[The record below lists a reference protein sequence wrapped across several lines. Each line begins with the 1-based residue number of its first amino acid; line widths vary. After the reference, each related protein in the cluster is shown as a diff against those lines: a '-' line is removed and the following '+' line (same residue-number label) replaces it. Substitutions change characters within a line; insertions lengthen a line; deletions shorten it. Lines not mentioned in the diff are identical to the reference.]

1 MAQNFENKF
10 ETKLNEIKPKINPND
25 DETSDDNE
33 GVLLEGL
40 KYANS
45 SKAWFDCY
53 SMRRIKK
60 LLTM

>member
-10 ETKLNEIKPKINPND
+10 ETKLNEIKPKINSND

-40 KYANS
+40 KYAHS
-45 SKAWFDCY
+45 SKAWFDC
-53 SMRRIKK
+53 S
-60 LLTM
+60 

>member
-10 ETKLNEIKPKINPND
+10 ETKLNEIKPKINHND

-40 KYANS
+40 KYAHS
-45 SKAWFDCY
+45 SKAWFDCS